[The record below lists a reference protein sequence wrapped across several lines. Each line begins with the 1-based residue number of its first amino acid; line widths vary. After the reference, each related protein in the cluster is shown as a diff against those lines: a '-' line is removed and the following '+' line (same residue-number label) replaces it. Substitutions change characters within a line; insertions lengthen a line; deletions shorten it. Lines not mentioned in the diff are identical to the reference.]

1 MLTTVFGGVMKRSL
15 KLFLLAMVPFMLTA
29 HASAQHPTQNIVEIA
44 VESDDFNLLVATLQ
58 ATGLDAALA
67 DESANYTVFA
77 PTDAAFK
84 ALGKD
89 TIAALLADTETLSD
103 ILLYHVLGD
112 QKTARQ
118 LARKN
123 GRTVKALNGDRID
136 VSVSHR
142 TLFLNDSEVVLSNI
156 RATNGIIHVIDA
168 VLIPPEDATPT
179 LNIVETA
186 VENGSFGTLVAALG
200 ATGLDIAL
208 ADPDGE
214 FTVFA
219 PTDAAFEALGADT
232 IAALLNDPETLS
244 DILLYHVLGSERPAS
259 NLQRRSS
266 RSLRTL
272 NTDRLV
278 TNVTD
283 EGLYI
288 NQSLVVLQDIQT
300 TNGIIHVIDRVLLPP
315 SDEVVAGTVV
325 DVAVQAGSFTTLVA
339 ALQATGLD
347 NVLANPHGRFT
358 VFAPTDAAFAVL
370 GDDAIADLLANPDVL
385 TDILLY
391 HVNFWPKKTDR
402 VLRRV
407 PFGIR
412 MLNGD
417 RVDVSI
423 QSGDIFIND
432 SKIVVQDIVTEN
444 GVIHVIDAVLIP
456 PSH

>member
-1 MLTTVFGGVMKRSL
+1 MLRKVKGTARRTLRLLVLGLLPLVF
-15 KLFLLAMVPFMLTA
+15 AA
-29 HASAQHPTQNIVEIA
+29 QASAQHPTMNIVETA
-44 VESDDFNLLVATLQ
+44 VASDDFNLLVATLE
-58 ATGLDAALA
+58 ATGLDEALA
-67 DESANYTVFA
+67 NEDARFTVFA
-77 PTDAAFK
+77 PTDAAFE
-84 ALGKD
+84 ALGTD
-89 TIAALLADTETLSD
+89 TIKALLADTETLSD
-103 ILLYHVLGD
+103 ILLYHVLD
-112 QKTARQ
+112 KQKTARQ
-118 LARKN
+118 LRYKN
-123 GRTVKALNGDRID
+123 GRRIKALNGDKIN
-136 VSVSHR
+136 VSVNGRSI
-142 TLFLNDSEVVLSNI
+142 FLNDSLVVVSDV

-168 VLIPPEDATPT
+168 VLIPPDDPAPA

-186 VENGSFGTLVAALG
+186 VEAGGFTTLVAALQ
-200 ATGLDIAL
+200 ATGLDQPL
-208 ADPDGE
+208 ADADGE

-232 IAALLNDPETLS
+232 IAALLADTDTLS

-259 NLQRRSS
+259 NLLRRYS

-272 NTDRLV
+272 NHDRLV
-278 TNVTD
+278 TNNTE

-288 NQSLVVLQDIQT
+288 NQSLVVVADIQT
-300 TNGIIHVIDRVLLPP
+300 SNGIIHVIDRVLIPP
-315 SDEVVAGTVV
+315 TDEVANGTIA

-347 NVLANPHGRFT
+347 SALANPHGRFT
-358 VFAPTDAAFAVL
+358 VFAPTDDAFAAL
-370 GDDAIADLLANPDVL
+370 GQDTINELLANPDVL

-391 HVNFWPKKTDR
+391 HVNGWPKKTDR

-412 MLNGD
+412 MLNRD

-423 QSGDIFIND
+423 RSGDIFINE
-432 SKIVVQDIVTEN
+432 SKIIVQDIVTQN